1 MKKYALLFLL
11 CAAVAQAQSGYHLK
25 INLKNCKDTVVY
37 LTFYQFDKTLIKDT
51 CTHIKNGKI
60 EFKGPTKLDRGIYS
74 IVGQQK
80 SILFDFYMDEETQFL
95 ELKSDAEFLYAKEL
109 VALNSKRQNDFFNY
123 IRFIGDQNREI
134 ESALQAARGKTKKDS
149 TDIITTKQKEIAA
162 VISSYEDNFLVQ
174 NKGSYIAAV
183 LNLKMD
189 KLLKAIP
196 KASNGRPDSIAV
208 YRYFK
213 KHYWDGVDF
222 QDDGMVRNPFFATK
236 LNTYFQNVVVRHPD
250 SVAVEL
256 DVILKKMKPETTM
269 YKLLLGHFIYT
280 YETSKIMGFDK
291 VFVHLADNYFKTG
304 KAKGIYEDE
313 TVVDK
318 IVERSNKMKPL
329 LLGVVA
335 PELYMIKPESHPQF
349 GPMGFDKAT
358 TSEELTK
365 LYYAHQVELE
375 KMYVKLSEVK
385 ADYLI
390 LLFWSVDCGHCQTEV
405 PKILEDYHQ
414 FLKDK
419 MDVKVYSVYT
429 EYDYEKYVK
438 YIAEHKLDWI
448 NLYDPVHLNN
458 IREKYDVYS
467 TPVIYI
473 LDKNKVIKAKKIGSE
488 QIKDIIR
495 NMQAEYQSVKK

>member
-109 VALNSKRQNDFFNY
+109 VALNSKRQNDFINY

-329 LLGVVA
+329 LLGAVA

-365 LYYAHQVELE
+365 LYYAHQAELE

-419 MDVKVYSVYT
+419 KDVKVYSVYT

-495 NMQAEYQSVKK
+495 NMEAEYQSVKK

>member
-1 MKKYALLFLL
+1 MKKRVLFLL
-11 CAAVAQAQSGYHLK
+11 FMLCAVVAHSQSGYHLK
-25 INLKNCKDTVVY
+25 INLKNCKDTLVY

-60 EFKGPTKLDRGIYS
+60 EFKGSGKLDRGIYS

-80 SILFDFYMDEETQFL
+80 SILFDFFIDEETQFL

-109 VALNSKRQNDFFNY
+109 VALNSKRENDFFNY

-149 TDIITTKQKEIAA
+149 TELVSTKQKAIAA
-162 VISSYEDNFLVQ
+162 AISSYEENFLVQ
-174 NKGSYIAAV
+174 NKGSYVAAV

-189 KLLKAIP
+189 KLLKDIP
-196 KASNGRPDSIAV
+196 KASNGRPDSLAV
-208 YRYFK
+208 YNYFK

-250 SVAVEL
+250 SVALEL
-256 DVILKKMKPETTM
+256 DVMFKKMKPETTI

-280 YETSKIMGFDK
+280 YETSKIMGFDQ

-329 LLGVVA
+329 LLGAVA

-365 LYYAHQVELE
+365 LYYAHQAELE

-419 MDVKVYSVYT
+419 KDVKVYSVYT

-495 NMQAEYQSVKK
+495 NMEAEYKS

>member
-25 INLKNCKDTVVY
+25 INLKNCKDTLVY

-60 EFKGPTKLDRGIYS
+60 EFKGSAKLDRGIYS

-109 VALNSKRQNDFFNY
+109 VALNSKRQNDFINY

-329 LLGVVA
+329 LLGAVA

-365 LYYAHQVELE
+365 LYYAHQAELE

-419 MDVKVYSVYT
+419 KDVKVYSVYT

>member
-1 MKKYALLFLL
+1 MKKYALLFLFF
-11 CAAVAQAQSGYHLK
+11 AAVAQAQSGYHLK
-25 INLKNCKDTVVY
+25 INLKNCKDTLVY

-60 EFKGPTKLDRGIYS
+60 EFKGAGKLDRGIYS

-80 SILFDFYMDEETQFL
+80 SILFDFFIDEETQFL
-95 ELKSDAEFLYAKEL
+95 ELKSDADFLYAKDIE
-109 VALNSKRQNDFFNY
+109 ALNSKRENDFFNY

-134 ESALQAARGKTKKDS
+134 ESTKQAARGRIKKDS
-149 TDIITTKQKEIAA
+149 TELVSTKQKAIAA
-162 VISSYEDNFLVQ
+162 AISTYEEHFLEQ
-174 NKGSYIAAV
+174 NKGSYVAAV
-183 LNLKMD
+183 LNLKRD
-189 KLLKAIP
+189 KLLKDIP

-222 QDDGMVRNPFFATK
+222 QDDGMLRNPFFATK
-236 LNTYFQNVVVRHPD
+236 LNTYLDNVVVRHPD
-250 SVAVEL
+250 SVSVEL
-256 DVILKKMKPETTM
+256 DRILQKMKPETTF
-269 YKLLLGHFIYT
+269 YKMLLGHFIYT
-280 YETSKIMGFDK
+280 YETSKIMGFDQ
-291 VFVHLADNYFKTG
+291 VFVHLADTYFKTG

-329 LLGVVA
+329 LLGAVA
-335 PELYMIKPESHPQF
+335 PNLYMIKPESHPQI

-358 TSEELTK
+358 TSEELTT
-365 LYYAHQVELE
+365 LYYAHQAQLE
-375 KMYVKLSEVK
+375 KLYVKLHDIQ

-390 LLFWSVDCGHCQTEV
+390 LLFWDVDCGHCQTEV
-405 PKILEDYHQ
+405 PKILDEYHQ

-419 MDVKVYSVYT
+419 KDVKVYSVYT
-429 EYDYEKYVK
+429 QYDYEKYVK

-495 NMQAEYQSVKK
+495 NMEAEYKSAKK

>member
-1 MKKYALLFLL
+1 MKKYAFLFLFF
-11 CAAVAQAQSGYHLK
+11 AAVAQAQSGYHLK
-25 INLKNCKDTVVY
+25 INLKNCKDSLVY

-60 EFKGPTKLDRGIYS
+60 EFKGAGKLDRGIYS

-80 SILFDFYMDEETQFL
+80 SILFDFFIDEETQFL
-95 ELKSDAEFLYAKEL
+95 ELKSDAEFLYAKEI
-109 VALNSKRQNDFFNY
+109 VALNSKRENDFFNY

-149 TDIITTKQKEIAA
+149 TELVSTKQKAIAA
-162 VISSYEDNFLVQ
+162 AISSYEENFLEQ
-174 NKGSYIAAV
+174 NKGSYVAAV

-189 KLLKAIP
+189 KLLKDIP
-196 KASNGRPDSIAV
+196 KASNGRPDSLAV
-208 YRYFK
+208 YKYFK

-222 QDDGMVRNPFFATK
+222 QDDGMLRNPFFATK
-236 LNTYFQNVVVRHPD
+236 LTKYLDNVVVRHPD
-250 SVAVEL
+250 SVSVEL
-256 DVILKKMKPETTM
+256 DRILQKMKPETTI
-269 YKLLLGHFIYT
+269 YKMLLGHFIYT
-280 YETSKIMGFDK
+280 YETSKIMGFDQ
-291 VFVHLADNYFKTG
+291 VFVHLADTYFKTG

-329 LLGVVA
+329 LMGAVA
-335 PELYMIKPESHPQF
+335 PELYMIKPESHPQY

-358 TSEELTK
+358 TSEELTT
-365 LYYAHQVELE
+365 LYYAHQAELE
-375 KMYVKLSEVK
+375 KMYVKLHDIQ

-390 LLFWSVDCGHCQTEV
+390 LLFWDVDCGHCQTEV
-405 PKILEDYHQ
+405 PKILDEYHQ
-414 FLKDK
+414 LLKDK
-419 MDVKVYSVYT
+419 KDVKVYSVYT
-429 EYDYEKYVK
+429 QYDYDKYVK

-495 NMQAEYQSVKK
+495 NMEAEYKAAKK

>member
-1 MKKYALLFLL
+1 MKKYALLFLFF
-11 CAAVAQAQSGYHLK
+11 AAVAQAQSGYHLK
-25 INLKNCKDTVVY
+25 INLKNCKDTLVY

-60 EFKGPTKLDRGIYS
+60 EFKGAGKLDRGIYS

-80 SILFDFYMDEETQFL
+80 SILFDFFIDEETQFL
-95 ELKSDAEFLYAKEL
+95 ELKSDADFLYAKDIE
-109 VALNSKRQNDFFNY
+109 ALNSKRENDFFNY
-123 IRFIGDQNREI
+123 IRFISDQNREI
-134 ESALQAARGKTKKDS
+134 ESTKQAARGRIKKDS
-149 TDIITTKQKEIAA
+149 TELVSTKQKAIAA
-162 VISSYEDNFLVQ
+162 AISTYEEHFLEQ
-174 NKGSYIAAV
+174 NKGSYVAAV
-183 LNLKMD
+183 LNLKRD
-189 KLLKAIP
+189 KLLKDIP

-222 QDDGMVRNPFFATK
+222 QDDGMLRNPFFATK
-236 LNTYFQNVVVRHPD
+236 LNTYLDNVVVRHPD
-250 SVAVEL
+250 SVSVEL
-256 DVILKKMKPETTM
+256 DRILIKMKPETTF
-269 YKLLLGHFIYT
+269 YKMLLGHFIYT
-280 YETSKIMGFDK
+280 YETSKIMGFDQ
-291 VFVHLADNYFKTG
+291 VFVHLADTYFKTG

-329 LLGVVA
+329 LMGAVA
-335 PELYMIKPESHPQF
+335 PNLYMIKPESHPQI

-358 TSEELTK
+358 TSEELTT
-365 LYYAHQVELE
+365 LYYAHQAQLE
-375 KMYVKLSEVK
+375 KMYVKLHDIQ

-390 LLFWSVDCGHCQTEV
+390 LLFWDVDCGHCQTEV
-405 PKILEDYHQ
+405 PKILDEYHQ

-419 MDVKVYSVYT
+419 KDVKVYSVYT
-429 EYDYEKYVK
+429 QYDYEKYVK

-495 NMQAEYQSVKK
+495 NMEAEYKSAKK

>member
-1 MKKYALLFLL
+1 MKKYALLFLFF
-11 CAAVAQAQSGYHLK
+11 AAVAQAQSGYHLK
-25 INLKNCKDTVVY
+25 INLKNCKDTLVY

-60 EFKGPTKLDRGIYS
+60 EFKGNGKLDRGIYS

-80 SILFDFYMDEETQFL
+80 SILFDFFIDEETQFL
-95 ELKSDAEFLYAKEL
+95 ELKSDADFLYAKDIE
-109 VALNSKRQNDFFNY
+109 ALNSKRENDFFNY
-123 IRFIGDQNREI
+123 IRFIGEQNREI
-134 ESALQAARGKTKKDS
+134 ESTKQAARGKTKKDS
-149 TDIITTKQKEIAA
+149 TELVSTKQKAIAA
-162 VISSYEDNFLVQ
+162 AISSYEENFLTQ
-174 NKGSYIAAV
+174 NKGSYVAAV
-183 LNLKMD
+183 LNLKRD
-189 KLLKAIP
+189 KLLKDIP

-222 QDDGMVRNPFFATK
+222 QDDGMLRNPFFATK
-236 LNTYFQNVVVRHPD
+236 LNTYLDNVVVRHPD
-250 SVAVEL
+250 SVSVEL
-256 DVILKKMKPETTM
+256 DRILQKMKPETTF
-269 YKLLLGHFIYT
+269 YKMLLGHFIYT
-280 YETSKIMGFDK
+280 YETSKIMGFDQ
-291 VFVHLADNYFKTG
+291 VFVHLADTYFKTG

-329 LLGVVA
+329 LMGAVA
-335 PELYMIKPESHPQF
+335 PNLYMIKPESHPQI

-358 TSEELTK
+358 TSEELTT
-365 LYYAHQVELE
+365 LYYAHQAQLE
-375 KMYVKLSEVK
+375 KMYVKLHDIQ

-390 LLFWSVDCGHCQTEV
+390 LLFWDVDCGHCQTEV
-405 PKILEDYHQ
+405 PKILDEYHQ

-419 MDVKVYSVYT
+419 KDVKVYSVYT
-429 EYDYEKYVK
+429 QYDYEKYAK

-495 NMQAEYQSVKK
+495 NMEAEYKSAKK

>member
-1 MKKYALLFLL
+1 MKKYALLFLFF
-11 CAAVAQAQSGYHLK
+11 AAVAQAQSGYHLK
-25 INLKNCKDTVVY
+25 INLKNCKDTLVY

-60 EFKGPTKLDRGIYS
+60 EFKGAGKLDRGIYS

-80 SILFDFYMDEETQFL
+80 SILFDFFIDEETQFL
-95 ELKSDAEFLYAKEL
+95 ELKSDAEFLYAKDIQ
-109 VALNSKRQNDFFNY
+109 ALNSKRENDFFDY

-134 ESALQAARGKTKKDS
+134 ESTKQSARGRIKKDS
-149 TDIITTKQKEIAA
+149 TELVSTKQKAIAA
-162 VISSYEDNFLVQ
+162 AISSYEENFLTQ
-174 NKGSYIAAV
+174 NKGSYVAAV
-183 LNLKMD
+183 LNLKRD
-189 KLLKAIP
+189 KLLKDIP
-196 KASNGRPDSIAV
+196 KASNGRPDSVAV

-222 QDDGMVRNPFFATK
+222 QDDGMLRNPFFATK
-236 LNTYFQNVVVRHPD
+236 LNTYLENVVVRHPD
-250 SVAVEL
+250 SVSVEL
-256 DVILKKMKPETTM
+256 DRILQKMKPETTF
-269 YKLLLGHFIYT
+269 YKMLLGHFIYT
-280 YETSKIMGFDK
+280 YETSKIMGFDQ
-291 VFVHLADNYFKTG
+291 VFVHLADTYFKTG

-329 LLGVVA
+329 LMGAVA
-335 PELYMIKPESHPQF
+335 PNLLMIKPESHPQI

-358 TSEELTK
+358 TSEELTT
-365 LYYAHQVELE
+365 LYYAHQAQLE
-375 KMYVKLSEVK
+375 KLYVKLHDIQ

-390 LLFWSVDCGHCQTEV
+390 LLFWDVDCGHCQTEV
-405 PKILEDYHQ
+405 PKILDEYHQ

-419 MDVKVYSVYT
+419 KDVKVYSVYT
-429 EYDYEKYVK
+429 QYDYEKYAK

-495 NMQAEYQSVKK
+495 NMEAEYKSAKK

>member
-1 MKKYALLFLL
+1 MKKYALLFLFF
-11 CAAVAQAQSGYHLK
+11 AAVAQAQSGYHLK
-25 INLKNCKDTVVY
+25 INLKNCKDTLVY

-60 EFKGPTKLDRGIYS
+60 EFKGNGKLDRGIYS

-80 SILFDFYMDEETQFL
+80 SILFDFFIDEETQFL
-95 ELKSDAEFLYAKEL
+95 ELKSDAEFLYAKDIE
-109 VALNSKRQNDFFNY
+109 ALNSKRENDFFNY
-123 IRFIGDQNREI
+123 IQFIGDQNREI
-134 ESALQAARGKTKKDS
+134 ESAKQAARGRTKKDS
-149 TDIITTKQKEIAA
+149 TELVSTKQKAIAA
-162 VISSYEDNFLVQ
+162 AISSYEEHFLEQ
-174 NKGSYIAAV
+174 NKGSYVAAV
-183 LNLKMD
+183 LNLKRD
-189 KLLKAIP
+189 KLLKDIP

-222 QDDGMVRNPFFATK
+222 QDDGMLRNPFFATK
-236 LNTYFQNVVVRHPD
+236 LNTYLDNVVVRHPD
-250 SVAVEL
+250 SVSLEL
-256 DVILKKMKPETTM
+256 DRILQKMKPETTF
-269 YKLLLGHFIYT
+269 YKMLLGHFIYT
-280 YETSKIMGFDK
+280 YETSKIMGFDQ
-291 VFVHLADNYFKTG
+291 VFVHLADTYFKTG

-329 LLGVVA
+329 LMGAVA
-335 PELYMIKPESHPQF
+335 PNLFMIKPESHPQI

-358 TSEELTK
+358 TSEELTT
-365 LYYAHQVELE
+365 LYYAHQAQLE
-375 KMYVKLSEVK
+375 KMYVKLHDIQ

-390 LLFWSVDCGHCQTEV
+390 LLFWDVDCGHCQTEV
-405 PKILEDYHQ
+405 PKILDEYHQ

-419 MDVKVYSVYT
+419 KDVKVYSVYT
-429 EYDYEKYVK
+429 QYDYEKYAK

-495 NMQAEYQSVKK
+495 NMEAEYKSAKK